1 MGREWGTNGEG
12 IVGITEVNRK
22 RHCVGV
28 WGMGG
33 GGCVAGKQKS
43 DHAFLFL
50 LKALDAEFGI
60 YKKHAE
66 ICRIIIEMEVT
77 TSSYEGFRFLYTFPF
92 V

>member
-1 MGREWGTNGEG
+1 MGNKRGGDGWHHRGEQKEALCG
-12 IVGITEVNRK
+12 
-22 RHCVGV
+22 CVGY
-28 WGMGG
+28 GG

-50 LKALDAEFGI
+50 LKALDAKFGI

-77 TSSYEGFRFLYTFPF
+77 TSSYEGFKFLYTFPF